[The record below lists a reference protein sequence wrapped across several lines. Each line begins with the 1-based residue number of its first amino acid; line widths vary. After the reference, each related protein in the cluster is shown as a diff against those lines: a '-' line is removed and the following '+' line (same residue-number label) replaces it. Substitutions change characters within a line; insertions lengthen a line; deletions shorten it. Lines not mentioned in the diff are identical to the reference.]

1 MRMLANDSFV
11 EECGETSQVER
22 KQQSSAWTKR
32 ETFLSSPMMGRRWL
46 PGAAFGCKFGNGSVD
61 HWTTHPNQSN
71 IATAEIGCGPNNIE
85 QHCNCRNRMFK
96 QHRTTLGV
104 CCYRSVGYFVGAL
117 AEVLRSEFFIFFF
130 RCSIHLM
137 FVYICS
143 HTRISSTIVKRN
155 AGKSQLDSVLNRFC
169 PTMADHCTCN
179 SHFPPLCMYGFH
191 PAARLDSL

>member
-1 MRMLANDSFV
+1 MRIVFPSSVKTGSHPHSLVVSSCHEVIPGGTKATIVGVD
-11 EECGETSQVER
+11 EEGDLPVFTDDGKTMATWCSIWLQVWER
-22 KQQSSAWTKR
+22 Q
-32 ETFLSSPMMGRRWL
+32 
-46 PGAAFGCKFGNGSVD
+46 
-61 HWTTHPNQSN
+61 
-71 IATAEIGCGPNNIE
+71 CGPLDHASQPV

-104 CCYRSVGYFVGAL
+104 CCCRSVGYFVGAL

-130 RCSIHLM
+130 RCSIHVM